1 MKLSCPSSWTI
12 SLQQKPVPC
21 RTWTKKPYPGKNK
34 EPHDAR
40 SRPASTETKGKNQT
54 ANNSTGN
61 VVPFGSN
68 HPYYHYFFFFLSPSN
83 SPKTGLGPLANV
95 FGGECPHELKQFFR
109 II

>member
-40 SRPASTETKGKNQT
+40 SRPASTETKGKNQM

-61 VVPFGSN
+61 VVPLDQIILIIII
-68 HPYYHYFFFFLSPSN
+68 FFSFYRLRIPQDRPWALSQRVWWRM
-83 SPKTGLGPLANV
+83 SPRT
-95 FGGECPHELKQFFR
+95 
-109 II
+109 